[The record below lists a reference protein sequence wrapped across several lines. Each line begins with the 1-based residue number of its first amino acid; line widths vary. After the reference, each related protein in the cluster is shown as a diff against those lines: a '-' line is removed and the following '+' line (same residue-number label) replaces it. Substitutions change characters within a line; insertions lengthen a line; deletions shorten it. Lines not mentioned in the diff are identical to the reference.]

1 MLLTDV
7 QNLQREKW
15 DWILPDGLLR
25 KAYASHYLDLDEAL
39 AWVLQAEFAKHRGIS
54 VQSLKQIEAGT
65 ANPHG

>member
-1 MLLTDV
+1 MK
-7 QNLQREKW
+7 REKGFRPLLS
-15 DWILPDGLLR
+15 DELLR